1 MFPNRCDKDSASQ
14 RCLQNVECS
23 TVGEGAM
30 ICFSPSVCLPISRD
44 SATLSSTPFFANI
57 QKEMVGIKWNCNI
70 FNWQKCPQKHPPF
83 IYLLLAHRAEF
94 TSPLDLSACP
104 AEKVYRRAFT
114 YYTSICPDC
123 RLLGRTWL
131 DQSKSHQLE
140 DVLTGFCPKSSVLST
155 LAPRLI
161 RVSQA
166 ACIPAIAARCRGVC
180 FFCKAF
186 LFLISGKVD
195 VFSVCYH
202 CLL

>member
-1 MFPNRCDKDSASQ
+1 M
-14 RCLQNVECS
+14 
-23 TVGEGAM
+23 
-30 ICFSPSVCLPISRD
+30 
-44 SATLSSTPFFANI
+44 
-57 QKEMVGIKWNCNI
+57 GIKLNYNI
-70 FNWQKCPQKHPPF
+70 FNWQKCPQEHPPF

-104 AEKVYRRAFT
+104 AEKVYRRTLT
-114 YYTSICPDC
+114 YYTSMCPDC

-131 DQSKSHQLE
+131 DQSKTHQLE

-161 RVSQA
+161 KVSQA

-186 LFLISGKVD
+186 ILDFIVSYHLLLFYRCKVEG
-195 VFSVCYH
+195 S
-202 CLL
+202 LLLLQTIFVLDIWGGRRFFCMLSLPSWRYLGQNHQYWMLS

>member
-1 MFPNRCDKDSASQ
+1 MWQ
-14 RCLQNVECS
+14 RHRPCCPMISTKCTECW

-44 SATLSSTPFFANI
+44 SATLSSPPFFAQTKRNGGD
-57 QKEMVGIKWNCNI
+57 QKKLQLFQLTKASTGTS
-70 FNWQKCPQKHPPF
+70 PF

-104 AEKVYRRAFT
+104 AEKVYPRAFA
-114 YYTSICPDC
+114 YHTSMCSDC

-131 DQSKSHQLE
+131 DQRKTHQLE

-166 ACIPAIAARCRGVC
+166 ACIPAIAARCSGVC

-186 LFLISGKVD
+186 ILDFIIFLLPI
-195 VFSVCYH
+195 H
-202 CLL
+202 NICLSSS